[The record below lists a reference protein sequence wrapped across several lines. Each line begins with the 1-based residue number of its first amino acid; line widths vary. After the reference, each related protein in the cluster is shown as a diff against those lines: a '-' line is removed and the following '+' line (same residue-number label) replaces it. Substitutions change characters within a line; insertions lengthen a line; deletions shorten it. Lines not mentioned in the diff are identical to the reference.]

1 MPPINTSLV
10 CISNWIY
17 TVMLV
22 FVCDKKNDDENNFI
36 KICVLSCKYLERLS
50 RILFQYHNTNEQKL
64 ETARNSFHSLIQAE
78 TSMILEARRKL
89 QSYHNWISALSVG
102 GHCTSGFLGV
112 TCITCRLHGERPQ
125 GELTTWSSCVRQKW
139 MAHYPLK
146 PASDLSDPLDLVF
159 PMDYVFWLPSH
170 SRWQLTDVL
179 DFIRTLLLISIH

>member
-89 QSYHNWISALSVG
+89 QSYHSWISALSVG

-112 TCITCRLHGERPQ
+112 TCITCRRHGERPQ
-125 GELTTWSSCVRQKW
+125 ADLLVYVRNGWPITHWS
-139 MAHYPLK
+139 
-146 PASDLSDPLDLVF
+146 
-159 PMDYVFWLPSH
+159 
-170 SRWQLTDVL
+170 
-179 DFIRTLLLISIH
+179 LLLIYLIHWIWFSQWITSSNCHLTLSDNWLMSWTL